1 MPSRRKRTR
10 AETQDKLPE
19 RPLRRREPKTT
30 NFANSP
36 LECEHWPS
44 GRRRRSSRIV
54 NREGPDK
61 LLRSLGKSAVETQQR
76 PARLPQRNANVGDD
90 DVAGPGMP
98 PPLSVAPLDA
108 TGEEEK
114 GVRVAD
120 PTPPPIPLS
129 RDAEV
134 EGPPQKEPRYPK
146 HTFLSDMRDGSIMTV
161 ANAAAILVANSLF
174 QPEASTTT
182 PPPPR
187 ALQVHD
193 SDDATAST

>member
-44 GRRRRSSRIV
+44 GRRRSSRIA

-61 LLRSLGKSAVETQQR
+61 LLKSLGESAVETQQR
-76 PARLPQRNANVGDD
+76 PVRLPQRNANVSDD

-98 PPLSVAPLDA
+98 PPLSVATLDA

-120 PTPPPIPLS
+120 PAPPPIPLS

-134 EGPPQKEPRYPK
+134 EGPPQQGPRYPK

-174 QPEASTTT
+174 QPEAPTTT